1 MSYVF
6 DSSSIF
12 RAIKENLV
20 EVLAGNYTLELTR
33 YELGNVLWKENTL
46 HRRVNSKELTKL
58 AKVVKKV
65 LNLME
70 ISTVSCREEEVLGI
84 AEKLKLTFYDASYV
98 CYAKDK
104 KLPLTTEDAGIID
117 KAKLY
122 IKVLKLDDLI

>member
-12 RAIKENLV
+12 KAIKENLV

-33 YELGNVLWKENTL
+33 YELGNILWKENTL

-58 AKVVKKV
+58 AKIVKKV

-70 ISTVSCREEEVLGI
+70 ISTISCREEEVLHI

-104 KLPLTTEDAGIID
+104 KLPLATEDADIID
-117 KAKLY
+117 KAKPY
-122 IKVLKLDDLI
+122 IKVLKLDELI

>member
-70 ISTVSCREEEVLGI
+70 ISTVSSREEEVLSI

-98 CYAKDK
+98 CHAKDK
-104 KLPLTTEDAGIID
+104 KLPLATEDASIID
-117 KAKLY
+117 KAKPY